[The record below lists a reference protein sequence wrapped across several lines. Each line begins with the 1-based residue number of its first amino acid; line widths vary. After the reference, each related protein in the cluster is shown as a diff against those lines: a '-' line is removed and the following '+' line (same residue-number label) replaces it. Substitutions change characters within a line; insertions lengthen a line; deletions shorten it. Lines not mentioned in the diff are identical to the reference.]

1 MIEQRECVEKVG
13 RLFAEEMNTG
23 LRLFLRSLFA
33 KLVRIEDFGLARF
46 NAYLVKYEYDRP
58 TVYFYVRLPYFVN

>member
-1 MIEQRECVEKVG
+1 MEKVG

-33 KLVRIEDFGLARF
+33 KLVRIEEFGLVRF
-46 NAYLVKYEYDRP
+46 NARTFDGKLE
-58 TVYFYVRLPYFVN
+58 